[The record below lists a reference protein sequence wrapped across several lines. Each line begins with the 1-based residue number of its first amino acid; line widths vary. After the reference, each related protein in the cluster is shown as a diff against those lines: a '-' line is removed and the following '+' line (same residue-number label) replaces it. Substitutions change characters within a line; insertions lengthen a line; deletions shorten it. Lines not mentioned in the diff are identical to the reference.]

1 MDSNDIRTKITIIY
15 NENKQ
20 EVTIPLNLSLT
31 VTQMLVEDAMKSN
44 LKVIIEPIL

>member
-1 MDSNDIRTKITIIY
+1 MDSNDIRTKITIID

-20 EVTIPLNLSLT
+20 EVTIPL
-31 VTQMLVEDAMKSN
+31 TQMLVEDAMKSN

>member
-1 MDSNDIRTKITIIY
+1 MDSNDIRTKITIID
-15 NENKQ
+15 NENQQ
-20 EVTIPLNLSLT
+20 EITIPLNLSLT

>member
-1 MDSNDIRTKITIIY
+1 MDSNDIRTKITIID

>member
-1 MDSNDIRTKITIIY
+1 MDSNDIRTKITIID

-31 VTQMLVEDAMKSN
+31 VTQMLVVDAMKSN